1 SSRAGSTDPLRSG
14 RSSTE
19 LKSLP
24 MASWSIASP
33 YACGFFGH
41 SHELPPAFP
50 VTELPYLSDRA
61 MGHHVR

>member
-1 SSRAGSTDPLRSG
+1 
-14 RSSTE
+14 
-19 LKSLP
+19 